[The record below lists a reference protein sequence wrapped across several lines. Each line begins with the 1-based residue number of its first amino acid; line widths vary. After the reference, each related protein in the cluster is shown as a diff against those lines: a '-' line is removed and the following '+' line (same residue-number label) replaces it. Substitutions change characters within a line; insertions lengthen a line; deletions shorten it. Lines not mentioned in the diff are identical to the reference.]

1 MVFFATDKI
10 YRVIQIKQKNEY
22 GQLIISSSIENLPY
36 MVNVQPIEEK
46 TVKYTFGKDIQ
57 STLQAYVEKEMNFC
71 IGAVVVFENLAY
83 EVEKKV
89 SWKSY
94 DIIALK
100 RVDIKWQ

>member
-1 MVFFATDKI
+1 MIFFATDKI

-22 GQLIISSSIENLPY
+22 GQLIISSAIDNLPY

-46 TVKYTFGKDIQ
+46 AVKYTFGEDIQ
-57 STLQAYVEKEMNFC
+57 STLQAYVEKEMNFS
-71 IGAVVVFENLAY
+71 IGDVVVFENLAY

-89 SWKSY
+89 PWKSY

-100 RVDIKWQ
+100 RVDVEWQ